1 MGKGLVR
8 ISRFLS
14 LVLRH
19 DPGRI
24 GLELDRE
31 GWASVADLGERSRL
45 AGLNL
50 TVELVREVVATSDK
64 RRFSLSEDALS
75 IRANQGHSIPVDLG
89 LSPVEPPS
97 ELFHGT
103 VPRFLESIRGEGLV
117 PGSRQHVHLSPDA
130 ETAARV
136 GRRRGEPVVL
146 RIDAA
151 GLAVRGQDFFVSA
164 NGVWLTAAV
173 PAEFIRFP

>member
-1 MGKGLVR
+1 MGKDLVR

-24 GLELDRE
+24 GLEVDRE
-31 GWASVADLGERSRL
+31 GWASVADLVERSRL
-45 AGLNL
+45 AGLDL
-50 TVELVREVVATSDK
+50 TIELVREVVATSDK
-64 RRFSLSEDALS
+64 RRFSLSEDGSS

-89 LSPVEPPS
+89 LSPVEPPP

-103 VPRFLESIRGEGLV
+103 VPRFLESIRAKGLI
-117 PGSRQHVHLSPDA
+117 PGSRQHVHLSPDP

-151 GLAVRGQDFFVSA
+151 GLAARGQDFFVSA

>member
-1 MGKGLVR
+1 MGKDLVR

-24 GLELDRE
+24 GLEVDRE
-31 GWASVADLGERSRL
+31 GWASVADLVERSRL
-45 AGLNL
+45 AGLDL
-50 TVELVREVVATSDK
+50 TIELVREVVATSDK
-64 RRFSLSEDALS
+64 RRFSLSEDGSS

-89 LSPVEPPS
+89 LSPMEPPP

-103 VPRFLESIRGEGLV
+103 VPRFLESIRAKGLV
-117 PGSRQHVHLSPDA
+117 PGSRQHAHLSPDA

-136 GRRRGEPVVL
+136 GRRRGKPVVL

-151 GLAVRGQDFFVSA
+151 GLAARGQDFFVSA

>member
-1 MGKGLVR
+1 MGKDLVR

-31 GWASVADLGERSRL
+31 GWASVADLVEGARL

-64 RRFSLSEDALS
+64 RRFSLSETVFITKLL
-75 IRANQGHSIPVDLG
+75 NQTRNACL
-89 LSPVEPPS
+89 L
-97 ELFHGT
+97 
-103 VPRFLESIRGEGLV
+103 
-117 PGSRQHVHLSPDA
+117 
-130 ETAARV
+130 V
-136 GRRRGEPVVL
+136 GRRVQASQVAANAVGSRLDLPLKKDLLVV
-146 RIDAA
+146 AF
-151 GLAVRGQDFFVSA
+151 GGGG
-164 NGVWLTAAV
+164 NCW
-173 PAEFIRFP
+173 

>member
-1 MGKGLVR
+1 MGKDLVR

-19 DPGRI
+19 DPARI

-31 GWASVADLGERSRL
+31 GWASVDDLVERSRL

-50 TVELVREVVATSDK
+50 TIELVREVVATSDK
-64 RRFSLSEDALS
+64 RRFSLSEDASS

-89 LSPVEPPS
+89 LSPVGPPP

-103 VPRFLESIRGEGLV
+103 VPRFLESIRAKGLV

-136 GRRRGEPVVL
+136 GRRRGKPVVL

-151 GLAVRGQDFFVSA
+151 GLAARGQDFFVSA